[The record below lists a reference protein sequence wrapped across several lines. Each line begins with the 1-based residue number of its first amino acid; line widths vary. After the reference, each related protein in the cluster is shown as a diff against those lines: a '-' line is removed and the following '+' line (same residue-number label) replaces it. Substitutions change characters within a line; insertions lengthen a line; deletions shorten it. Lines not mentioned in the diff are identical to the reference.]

1 MTMRAERGRL
11 PSIGLWLAGATLISF
26 FSSPAAGEPPVSP
39 RPSLGFQIELPPLVE
54 LDPIGG
60 RDLLA
65 TGNAATNGLVSGL
78 SFDLGRYDS
87 AGGNRPQALRARV
100 IRRVEKVWRVAVS
113 RSTQTSDSYE
123 VRVELIAPDGTV
135 GALGVAGDPSAK
147 LAARIVPLHPVRIDE
162 GGTAFL
168 QGGVELEL
176 DLAAAERSGRYEGS
190 LSVTLL
196 PR

>member
-1 MTMRAERGRL
+1 MMMRAERGRL
-11 PSIGLWLAGATLISF
+11 PSIGLRLAGAVLVSL
-26 FSSPAAGEPPVSP
+26 FSWPAGGEPPVSP
-39 RPSLGFQIELPPLVE
+39 RPALGIQIELPPLVE

-65 TGNAATNGLVSGL
+65 AGNAATNGLVSGL
-78 SFDLGRYDS
+78 SFDLGSYDS

-100 IRRVEKVWRVAVS
+100 IRRVEKVWRVAVA
-113 RSTQTSDSYE
+113 RSTKTLDSYE

-147 LAARIVPLHPVRIDE
+147 LAARIVPLHPARIEE

-176 DLAAAERSGRYEGS
+176 DLAAAERAGRYEGS
-190 LSVTLL
+190 LSVTIL